1 MRRPDPGPPSTGS
14 TRSAHG
20 RGAGPAAA
28 ALACID
34 PLTGEPG
41 GLPFREHLAQSL
53 RRAAREGS
61 QLAVVALEIV
71 ALEPGVPDRGLALR
85 RDLERELS
93 MRVGRALRAADIAA
107 RAPNV
112 EFEGTGL
119 ATAGGPS
126 TRPIARFAVLLG
138 GIGEPQDAARVCQ
151 RVDELLREPVRIGV
165 VELRVAARAGVAIY
179 PWDCRDA
186 DALLLGADEA
196 LERTA
201 VAPAPSLRFLSR
213 SLDALAA
220 DRLELERDLRRALH
234 DDGFVLAWQ
243 PRVDGESRRLVGVEA
258 LLRWR
263 PPGGDL
269 VAPGGFLDAA
279 EQSRLIVPI
288 GDWTI
293 RAACRQARAWRAAGM
308 PALPVAVNVS
318 ASQFRGCGFV
328 AAVAHA
334 LADAE
339 ISPNDLELELTE
351 AVVAGDPAQTLALV
365 RALKDLGVRL
375 WLDAFGSG
383 FSSFARLAELPV
395 DGLRIDR
402 GLVSELGRRPRVE
415 AVVGGIVDLAGRL
428 GLAVGAVGVETE
440 AQRATLLGL
449 GCRQMQGLLF
459 ARPASPAALERWWR
473 EPVRDAASRIVAP
486 VLIDGPAT
494 RQ

>member
-1 MRRPDPGPPSTGS
+1 MRRPDSGLPLAGSPSN
-14 TRSAHG
+14 APG
-20 RGAGPAAA
+20 RGAGPASA
-28 ALACID
+28 ALACLD
-34 PLTGEPG
+34 GLTGEPG
-41 GLPFREHLAQSL
+41 GLPFREHLAQAL

-61 QLAVVALEIV
+61 QLAVVALEVV
-71 ALEPGVPDRGLALR
+71 AVEPTASEPASAERAALA
-85 RDLERELS
+85 REVS
-93 MRVGRALRAADIAA
+93 QRIGRALRAADTAA
-107 RAPNV
+107 RAP
-112 EFEGTGL
+112 
-119 ATAGGPS
+119 AIAGDGDDPAAPS
-126 TRPIARFAVLLG
+126 VARFAILLA
-138 GIGEPQDAARVCQ
+138 GIGEPQDVARVCQ
-151 RVDELLREPVRIGV
+151 RIDELLREPVRAGRLS
-165 VELRVAARAGVAIY
+165 LRVAARAGVAIY

-186 DALLLGADEA
+186 GELLLGADEA
-196 LERTA
+196 LERA
-201 VAPAPSLRFLSR
+201 APQAPALRFLSR

-220 DRLELERDLRRALH
+220 DRLALERDLRRAL
-234 DDGFVLAWQ
+234 DDEGFVLAWQ
-243 PRVDGESRRLVGVEA
+243 PRVDGESRRLIGAEA

-263 PPGGDL
+263 PPGGEL

-334 LADAE
+334 LADADIAPDE
-339 ISPNDLELELTE
+339 LELELTE
-351 AVVAGDPAQTLALV
+351 AVVAGDPATTLALA

-375 WLDAFGSG
+375 WVDAFGSG
-383 FSSFARLAELPV
+383 LSSFARLAELPI

-402 GLVSELGRRPRVE
+402 GLVAELGRRPRAQ
-415 AVVGGIVDLAGRL
+415 AVVGGIVDFAHRL

-440 AQRATLLGL
+440 AQRAALLGL
-449 GCRQMQGLLF
+449 GCSQMQGMLF

-473 EPVRDAASRIVAP
+473 GAAHDNGQRVAAS
-486 VLIDGPAT
+486 VLIEGPET